1 MKKEEE
7 VWSPTMDTVGPEING
22 KDFLS
27 ELRY

>member
-1 MKKEEE
+1 MKEEE